1 MGNWCYLCILTLS
14 DKGKGLHHCWT
25 WVQGERRKSSNNPQ
39 GIIWPKVKQKEVFLK
54 MEIRHSL
61 ATREQLHLIYL
72 WDQKLHNEIYKI
84 FHHQRWLVETLLK
97 DSLLKLFDCL
107 EDIAI
112 ANTLSG
118 QSLTPRSVVIA
129 ALISDPEIIK
139 RGEIG
144 KSK

>member
-1 MGNWCYLCILTLS
+1 M
-14 DKGKGLHHCWT
+14 
-25 WVQGERRKSSNNPQ
+25 
-39 GIIWPKVKQKEVFLK
+39 
-54 MEIRHSL
+54 
-61 ATREQLHLIYL
+61 
-72 WDQKLHNEIYKI
+72 
-84 FHHQRWLVETLLK
+84 ETLLK